1 MHKSFN
7 LTKKSSH
14 DFEFFQIFKKSLV
27 KRRKRNLKRQFQ
39 SNKIESFFDF

>member
-14 DFEFFQIFKKSLV
+14 DFEFFQIFKKNWLNVV
-27 KRRKRNLKRQFQ
+27 KE
-39 SNKIESFFDF
+39 I